1 MASCGTSCTTLYST
15 SIAQYIYADNP
26 SSILRPLDNKRYP
39 PTREREREREMESA
53 SSKQLFASLLIVLA
67 ICSYM
72 NSSSAAASNKLSSD
86 FIAISVA
93 LPSSR
98 STHNARINEKASTA
112 SDFPLL
118 GRRLRRGYYGPSH
131 PNPGTYIPAIA
142 STLKNHKGA
151 PSSIS
156 AFISPSENYKAAPS
170 SVSFV

>member
-1 MASCGTSCTTLYST
+1 MASYGTSCITLYST
-15 SIAQYIYADNP
+15 SIAQYIYTGNP
-26 SSILRPLDNKRYP
+26 SSILRPLDNKHYP
-39 PTREREREREMESA
+39 PTLREREMESA